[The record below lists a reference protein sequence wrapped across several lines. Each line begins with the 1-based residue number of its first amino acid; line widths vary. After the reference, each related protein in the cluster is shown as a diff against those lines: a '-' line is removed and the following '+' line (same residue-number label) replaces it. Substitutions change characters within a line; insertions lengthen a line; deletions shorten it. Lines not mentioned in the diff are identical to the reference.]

1 MSAESGNALVEYCRK
16 RRVHREGR
24 REVSVDPS
32 DDVEQALMAPVEFP
46 VPNRLMMRNPVSQF
60 AERVQSVE
68 DLAACALGLSQMRE
82 SLRRKF
88 RPKARP
94 ACTTLFIW
102 PLAQAYPEAE
112 PQDRDEPTRGHR
124 SSSGLQR
131 ILGLLDG
138 LTLPIGKQGGSSIE
152 PARDDIETE
161 RGLIDDSSGDGEEVI
176 SDSNLK
182 GVKGWLE
189 GATKRQ
195 IPQVPG
201 DAIDLVGVL
210 G

>member
-1 MSAESGNALVEYCRK
+1 M
-16 RRVHREGR
+16 HREGR

-32 DDVEQALMAPVEFP
+32 DDVDQALMAPVEFP

-60 AERVQSVE
+60 AERIQSVE
-68 DLAACALGLSQMRE
+68 DLAARALGLGQMRK

-88 RPKARP
+88 RPEARS

-102 PLAQAYPEAE
+102 PLAQAYPEAK
-112 PQDRDEPTRGHR
+112 PQDRDKPTRGHR
-124 SSSGLQR
+124 SFSGLQR
-131 ILGLLDG
+131 ILGLLDS
-138 LTLPIGKQGGSSIE
+138 LTLPIGKQGGLSIE

-161 RGLIDDSSGDGEEVI
+161 RSLIDDSSGDGEEVI
-176 SDSNLK
+176 SESNLK

-189 GATKRQ
+189 GATKCQ
-195 IPQVPG
+195 VPQVPG